1 MKKTLIF
8 FALLLGALQPAGA
21 QCCRDQVKQQC
32 KKTVCDSA
40 AVCKAAHRQQ
50 GNCANMQACVKDQQ
64 CDKSKACVKAQQCD
78 KSKACTNGQQC
89 DKSKAC
95 TSGQQCDKSKACASG
110 QHCDKLKAK
119 NLRSSAL
126 KTRAKAQLSGKS
138 KKQ

>member
-21 QCCRDQVKQQC
+21 QCCREQVKQQC

-50 GNCANMQACVKDQQ
+50 GDCASMQACVKDQQ
-64 CDKSKACVKAQQCD
+64 CDKSKACA
-78 KSKACTNGQQC
+78 N
-89 DKSKAC
+89 
-95 TSGQQCDKSKACASG
+95 G

>member
-8 FALLLGALQPAGA
+8 FVLLLGALQPAGA

-50 GNCANMQACVKDQQ
+50 GNCASMQACVKDQQ
-64 CDKSKACVKAQQCD
+64 CDKSKACAEAQQRDKSKACVKAQQCD
-78 KSKACTNGQQC
+78 KSKACTN
-89 DKSKAC
+89 
-95 TSGQQCDKSKACASG
+95 G

>member
-64 CDKSKACVKAQQCD
+64 CDKSKAC
-78 KSKACTNGQQC
+78 TN
-89 DKSKAC
+89 
-95 TSGQQCDKSKACASG
+95 G

>member
-32 KKTVCDSA
+32 QKKVCDSA
-40 AVCKAAHRQQ
+40 AVCKAAHHQQ
-50 GNCANMQACVKDQQ
+50 GDCVSMQACVKDQQ
-64 CDKSKACVKAQQCD
+64 CDKSKAC
-78 KSKACTNGQQC
+78 TN
-89 DKSKAC
+89 
-95 TSGQQCDKSKACASG
+95 G

-138 KKQ
+138 KK

>member
-21 QCCRDQVKQQC
+21 QCCREQVKQQC

-64 CDKSKACVKAQQCD
+64 CDKSKACAEAQQCDKSKACVKAQQCD
-78 KSKACTNGQQC
+78 KSKACTN
-89 DKSKAC
+89 
-95 TSGQQCDKSKACASG
+95 G

>member
-21 QCCRDQVKQQC
+21 QCCREQVKQQC

-50 GNCANMQACVKDQQ
+50 GNCASMQACVKDQQ
-64 CDKSKACVKAQQCD
+64 CDKSKACAEAQQCD
-78 KSKACTNGQQC
+78 KSKACTN
-89 DKSKAC
+89 
-95 TSGQQCDKSKACASG
+95 G

-138 KKQ
+138 KNQ

>member
-21 QCCRDQVKQQC
+21 QCCREQVKQQC
-32 KKTVCDSA
+32 KKNVCDSA

-50 GNCANMQACVKDQQ
+50 GDCASMQACVKDQHCDKSKACAEAQQ

-78 KSKACTNGQQC
+78 KSKACTN
-89 DKSKAC
+89 
-95 TSGQQCDKSKACASG
+95 G

>member
-21 QCCRDQVKQQC
+21 QCCREQVKQQC

-50 GNCANMQACVKDQQ
+50 GDCASMQACVKDQQ
-64 CDKSKACVKAQQCD
+64 CDKSKACAEAQQCD

-95 TSGQQCDKSKACASG
+95 ANG

>member
-8 FALLLGALQPAGA
+8 FVLLLGALQPAGA
-21 QCCRDQVKQQC
+21 QCCRDPVKQQC
-32 KKTVCDSA
+32 KKTLRDSA
-40 AVCKAAHRQQ
+40 ALRKAAHRQQ
-50 GNCANMQACVKDQQ
+50 GDCASMQ
-64 CDKSKACVKAQQCD
+64 ACVKAQQCD

-95 TSGQQCDKSKACASG
+95 TNG

>member
-50 GNCANMQACVKDQQ
+50 GNCASMQACVKDQQ
-64 CDKSKACVKAQQCD
+64 CDKSKACAEAQQCD

-95 TSGQQCDKSKACASG
+95 ADG

>member
-21 QCCRDQVKQQC
+21 QCCREQVKQQC

-50 GNCANMQACVKDQQ
+50 GDCASMQACVKDQQ
-64 CDKSKACVKAQQCD
+64 CDKSKACAE
-78 KSKACTNGQQC
+78 A
-89 DKSKAC
+89 
-95 TSGQQCDKSKACASG
+95 

>member
-32 KKTVCDSA
+32 QKKVCDSA
-40 AVCKAAHRQQ
+40 AVCKAAHHQQ
-50 GNCANMQACVKDQQ
+50 GDCVSMQACVKDQQ
-64 CDKSKACVKAQQCD
+64 CDKSKACTDGQHCD
-78 KSKACTNGQQC
+78 KSKACTNGQNC
-89 DKSKAC
+89 DKSKVC
-95 TSGQQCDKSKACASG
+95 TNGQN
-110 QHCDKLKAK
+110 CDKLKAK

-138 KKQ
+138 KK

>member
-8 FALLLGALQPAGA
+8 FVLLLGALQPAGA

-50 GNCANMQACVKDQQ
+50 GDCASMQ
-64 CDKSKACVKAQQCD
+64 ACVKAQQCD
-78 KSKACTNGQQC
+78 KSKACTNGQQ
-89 DKSKAC
+89 
-95 TSGQQCDKSKACASG
+95 
-110 QHCDKLKAK
+110 CDKLKAK

>member
-21 QCCRDQVKQQC
+21 QCCREQVKQQC

-50 GNCANMQACVKDQQ
+50 GDCANMQACVKDQQ
-64 CDKSKACVKAQQCD
+64 CDKSKACAEAQQCNKSKACVKAQQCD
-78 KSKACTNGQQC
+78 KSKACTN
-89 DKSKAC
+89 
-95 TSGQQCDKSKACASG
+95 G

>member
-50 GNCANMQACVKDQQ
+50 GNCASMQACVKDQQ
-64 CDKSKACVKAQQCD
+64 CDKSKACAEAQQRDKSKACVKAQQCD
-78 KSKACTNGQQC
+78 KSKACTN
-89 DKSKAC
+89 
-95 TSGQQCDKSKACASG
+95 G

>member
-21 QCCRDQVKQQC
+21 QCCREQVKQQC

-50 GNCANMQACVKDQQ
+50 GNCASMQACVKDQQ
-64 CDKSKACVKAQQCD
+64 CDKSKAC
-78 KSKACTNGQQC
+78 TN
-89 DKSKAC
+89 
-95 TSGQQCDKSKACASG
+95 G

>member
-21 QCCRDQVKQQC
+21 QCCREQVKQQC

-50 GNCANMQACVKDQQ
+50 GDCASMQACVKDQQ
-64 CDKSKACVKAQQCD
+64 CDKSKACAEAQQCD
-78 KSKACTNGQQC
+78 KSKACTNGQHC

-95 TSGQQCDKSKACASG
+95 TNG

>member
-50 GNCANMQACVKDQQ
+50 GNCASMQACVKDQQCDKSKACAEAQQ

-78 KSKACTNGQQC
+78 KSKACA
-89 DKSKAC
+89 D
-95 TSGQQCDKSKACASG
+95 G

>member
-21 QCCRDQVKQQC
+21 QCCREQVKQQC

-40 AVCKAAHRQQ
+40 AVCKAALHQQ
-50 GNCANMQACVKDQQ
+50 GDCASMQACVKDQQCDKSKACAEAQQ

-78 KSKACTNGQQC
+78 KSKACTN
-89 DKSKAC
+89 
-95 TSGQQCDKSKACASG
+95 G

>member
-21 QCCRDQVKQQC
+21 QCCREQVKQQC
-32 KKTVCDSA
+32 KKNVCDSA

-50 GNCANMQACVKDQQ
+50 GDCASMQACVKDQQCDKSKACAEAQQ

-78 KSKACTNGQQC
+78 KSKACTN
-89 DKSKAC
+89 
-95 TSGQQCDKSKACASG
+95 G

>member
-50 GNCANMQACVKDQQ
+50 GNCASMQACVKDQQCDKSKACAEAQQ

-78 KSKACTNGQQC
+78 KSKACT
-89 DKSKAC
+89 
-95 TSGQQCDKSKACASG
+95 SG

>member
-50 GNCANMQACVKDQQ
+50 GDCASMQACVKDQQ
-64 CDKSKACVKAQQCD
+64 CDKSKACAEAQQRD
-78 KSKACTNGQQC
+78 KSKACV
-89 DKSKAC
+89 KA
-95 TSGQQCDKSKACASG
+95 QQCDKSKACASG

-138 KKQ
+138 KNL

>member
-21 QCCRDQVKQQC
+21 QCCREQVKQQC

-64 CDKSKACVKAQQCD
+64 CDKSKACAEAQQRD
-78 KSKACTNGQQC
+78 KSKACV
-89 DKSKAC
+89 KA
-95 TSGQQCDKSKACASG
+95 QQCDKSKACASG

-138 KKQ
+138 KNQ

>member
-21 QCCRDQVKQQC
+21 QCCREQVKQQC
-32 KKTVCDSA
+32 KKNVCDSA

-50 GNCANMQACVKDQQ
+50 GNCANMQACVKDQHCDKSKACAEAQQ

-78 KSKACTNGQQC
+78 KSKACTN
-89 DKSKAC
+89 
-95 TSGQQCDKSKACASG
+95 G

>member
-21 QCCRDQVKQQC
+21 QCCREQVKQQC

-50 GNCANMQACVKDQQ
+50 GDCASMQACVKDQQCDKSKACAEAQQ

-78 KSKACTNGQQC
+78 KSKACTN
-89 DKSKAC
+89 
-95 TSGQQCDKSKACASG
+95 G

>member
-50 GNCANMQACVKDQQ
+50 GDCASMQACVKDQQCDKSKACAEAQQ

-78 KSKACTNGQQC
+78 KSKACTN
-89 DKSKAC
+89 
-95 TSGQQCDKSKACASG
+95 G

-138 KKQ
+138 KNL

>member
-50 GNCANMQACVKDQQ
+50 GDCASMQACVKDQQCDKSKACAEAQQ

-78 KSKACTNGQQC
+78 KSKACTN
-89 DKSKAC
+89 
-95 TSGQQCDKSKACASG
+95 G

>member
-8 FALLLGALQPAGA
+8 FVLLLGALQPAGA
-21 QCCRDQVKQQC
+21 QCCREQVKQQC

-50 GNCANMQACVKDQQ
+50 GDCASMQACVKDQQ
-64 CDKSKACVKAQQCD
+64 CDKSKACAEAQQCD

-95 TSGQQCDKSKACASG
+95 TNG

>member
-50 GNCANMQACVKDQQ
+50 GNCASMQACVKDQQ
-64 CDKSKACVKAQQCD
+64 CDKSKACA
-78 KSKACTNGQQC
+78 N
-89 DKSKAC
+89 
-95 TSGQQCDKSKACASG
+95 G

>member
-8 FALLLGALQPAGA
+8 FVLLLGALQPAGA

-50 GNCANMQACVKDQQ
+50 GDCASMQ
-64 CDKSKACVKAQQCD
+64 ACVKAQQCD

-95 TSGQQCDKSKACASG
+95 TNG

-138 KKQ
+138 KKE

>member
-21 QCCRDQVKQQC
+21 QCCREQVKQQC

-64 CDKSKACVKAQQCD
+64 CDKSKACAEAQQRDKSKACVKAQQCD
-78 KSKACTNGQQC
+78 KSKACTN
-89 DKSKAC
+89 
-95 TSGQQCDKSKACASG
+95 G

>member
-50 GNCANMQACVKDQQ
+50 GDCASMQACVKDQQ
-64 CDKSKACVKAQQCD
+64 CDKSKACAE
-78 KSKACTNGQQC
+78 AQQC

>member
-21 QCCRDQVKQQC
+21 QCCREQVKQQC

-64 CDKSKACVKAQQCD
+64 CDKSKACAEAQQCD

-95 TSGQQCDKSKACASG
+95 ADG

>member
-21 QCCRDQVKQQC
+21 QCCREQVKQQC

-64 CDKSKACVKAQQCD
+64 CDKSKACADGQQCD

-95 TSGQQCDKSKACASG
+95 TSGQQCDK
-110 QHCDKLKAK
+110 LKAK

>member
-64 CDKSKACVKAQQCD
+64 CDKSKACAEAQQRD
-78 KSKACTNGQQC
+78 KSKACV
-89 DKSKAC
+89 KA
-95 TSGQQCDKSKACASG
+95 QQCDKSKACASG

-138 KKQ
+138 KNL

>member
-50 GNCANMQACVKDQQ
+50 GNCASMQACVKDQQ
-64 CDKSKACVKAQQCD
+64 CDKSKACAEAQQCD

-95 TSGQQCDKSKACASG
+95 ANG

>member
-50 GNCANMQACVKDQQ
+50 GDCASMQACVKDQQ
-64 CDKSKACVKAQQCD
+64 CDKSKACAEAQQCD

-95 TSGQQCDKSKACASG
+95 ANG

>member
-21 QCCRDQVKQQC
+21 QCCREQVKQQC

-64 CDKSKACVKAQQCD
+64 CDKSKACAEAQQRD
-78 KSKACTNGQQC
+78 KSKACVKAQQC

-95 TSGQQCDKSKACASG
+95 TSGQQ
-110 QHCDKLKAK
+110 CDKLKAK

-138 KKQ
+138 KNL

>member
-8 FALLLGALQPAGA
+8 FVLLLGALQPAGA

-50 GNCANMQACVKDQQ
+50 GDCASMQ
-64 CDKSKACVKAQQCD
+64 ACVKAQQCD
-78 KSKACTNGQQC
+78 KSKACTN
-89 DKSKAC
+89 
-95 TSGQQCDKSKACASG
+95 G